1 MQHTGHLR
9 QSEQD
14 QLKSKIRRTCEN
26 YYRIKIPYQYEE
38 IIKKPS
44 NKKDII
50 ILRQDKGRGLVVLN
64 CTSYIEKCSNILTS
78 DQFKVFENDPTKT
91 LESKIQRVL
100 RKIKHAVDEKLYN
113 RLYPTSSKPGSFYGT
128 AKVHKLKE
136 REGVDKLT
144 LRPIISNIGTA
155 TYEIARYLAEL
166 LAPLGKSKYTISN
179 TKDFITRLKTERIPK
194 RFKMISFD
202 VKSLFTNVPLEETI
216 DIILNKIYDEKK
228 IETNIPRNIMK
239 DLLYL

>member
-1 MQHTGHLR
+1 MQHTRHLR

-26 YYRIKIPYQYEE
+26 CYRIEIPYQYEE
-38 IIKKPS
+38 IIKKLS
-44 NKKDII
+44 NKKDIM
-50 ILRQDKGRGLVVLN
+50 ILRQDKGRVVVLLN
-64 CTSYIEKCSNILTS
+64 RTSYIEKCSNILTS

-91 LESKIQRVL
+91 LESKVQRVL
-100 RKIKHAVDEKLYN
+100 RKIKHVVDEKLHN

-166 LAPLGKSKYTISN
+166 LAPLGKSKHTISN

-228 IETNIPRNIMK
+228 IETNIPRNIPITRQN
-239 DLLYL
+239 